1 MPDLPEPSPT
11 SPQVTHMAVI
21 SFVKGFNQGSTMKV
35 DGERIVVG
43 RNADCAVVLNEPA
56 VSREHAVIRKIQGK
70 FYIEDLKSRNGTFVN
85 GKEVKARTLLKDK
98 DKLKICDNILAFFEV
113 EISDDDDDQG
123 DQDADAADSSTIEAT
138 LAAPQKQVL
147 STHPSEKLTM
157 LIELGQE
164 LSQTFNV
171 DHLLPKIAESL
182 FNVFKQADRC
192 FVIMSD
198 EGKLIPKV
206 IKTRRAT
213 EDSKETRFSKKIVNM
228 CLETGQAILW
238 EDAASGKMVELTAS
252 IADVKIR
259 SVMCVPL
266 VSRDA
271 NQTKAL
277 GVIQLD
283 TLDRFKKFSQDDL
296 KLLLSVAGQSAV
308 ALDNARMHES
318 LLLRIGLE
326 RDLQTA
332 RQVQHSFLPK
342 SMPKLDGYLF
352 AAHYESA
359 QEIGG
364 DYYDFI
370 PLTANRRIGVMI
382 GDVAGKGVPAALL
395 MAKVSAEVK
404 YVTLTEATLAKAI
417 TRLNELLQ
425 EAGLIDR
432 FVTLGACLVDPAT
445 HEVTFVNA
453 GHVPPLVYRKATDTF
468 ESPVTTEMTG
478 FPLAVVDG
486 YPYEMT
492 TFSLAPGDSVLLI
505 TDGVTESKN
514 QEAIEFQ
521 MSGVQKA
528 LRAGPMEPDK
538 MLERVMIAVKK
549 HATGRKPHD
558 DITIVC
564 FGRTA

>member
-1 MPDLPEPSPT
+1 
-11 SPQVTHMAVI
+11 MAVI
-21 SFVKGFNQGSTMKV
+21 SFVKGFNQGSKMKV

-43 RNADCAVVLNEPA
+43 RNADCGVVLNEPE

-70 FYIEDLKSRNGTFVN
+70 FYIEDLKSRNGTYVN
-85 GKEVKARTLLKDK
+85 SKEVKARTLLKDK
-98 DKLKICDNILAFFEV
+98 DKIKICDNLLAFYEQEV
-113 EISDDDDDQG
+113 TEDEDEQAE
-123 DQDADAADSSTIEAT
+123 ADPDVGDSSTIEAT
-138 LAAPQKQVL
+138 LSTPQKQVL

-171 DHLLPKIAESL
+171 DQLLPKIADSL
-182 FNVFKQADRC
+182 FSVFKQADRV
-192 FVIMSD
+192 FIIFAD

-206 IKTRRAT
+206 IKTRRNT
-213 EDSKETRFSKKIVNM
+213 EDSRETRFSRKIVNM

-271 NQTKAL
+271 NQKAL

-283 TLDRFKKFSQDDL
+283 TLDRFKKFAQDDL

-308 ALDNARMHES
+308 AIDNARMHET
-318 LLLRIGLE
+318 LVTRVGLE

-342 SMPKLDGYLF
+342 SMPKVDGYLF

-370 PLTANRRIGVMI
+370 PLLGNRRIGVMI

-395 MAKVSAEVK
+395 MAKVSAEVR
-404 YVTLTEATLAKAI
+404 YVTLTEETLAKAI

-432 FVTLGACLVDPAT
+432 FVTLGACLIDPTT
-445 HEVTFVNA
+445 HDVTFVNA
-453 GHVPPLVYRKATDTF
+453 GHVPPLVYRKATDKF
-468 ESPVTTEMTG
+468 EEPVTTEMTG

-486 YPYEMT
+486 YSYEMM
-492 TFSLAPGDSVLLI
+492 TFRLDPGDSVLLI
-505 TDGVTESKN
+505 TDGVTESTSVDGV
-514 QEAIEFQ
+514 EFQ
-521 MSGVQKA
+521 MDGIQKA
-528 LRAGPMEPDK
+528 LRAGPMTPDK
-538 MLERVMIAVKK
+538 MLERVMGAVKK
-549 HATGRKPHD
+549 HASGRKPHD

>member
-1 MPDLPEPSPT
+1 MGVPDLPDPSPLP
-11 SPQVTHMAVI
+11 PQVSPMAVI
-21 SFVKGFNQGSTMKV
+21 SFVKGFNQGSKMKV

-43 RNADCAVVLNEPA
+43 RNADCGVVLNEPA

-98 DKLKICDNILAFFEV
+98 DKVKICDNLLAFYEHEV
-113 EISDDDDDQG
+113 TEDDDDDQG
-123 DQDADAADSSTIEAT
+123 DQEPDTGDSSTIEAT

-171 DHLLPKIAESL
+171 EQLLPKIAESL
-182 FNVFKQADRC
+182 FNVFKQADRV
-192 FVIMSD
+192 FIIFAD

-206 IKTRRAT
+206 IKTRRNT
-213 EDSKETRFSKKIVNM
+213 EDSRETRFSRKIVNM

-266 VSRDA
+266 ASRDA
-271 NQTKAL
+271 NQKAL
-277 GVIQLD
+277 GVIQ
-283 TLDRFKKFSQDDL
+283 LDRFKKFSQDDL

-370 PLTANRRIGVMI
+370 PLLGNRRIGVMI

-395 MAKVSAEVK
+395 MAKVSAEVR
-404 YVTLTEATLAKAI
+404 YVTLTEETLAKAI

-432 FVTLGACLVDPAT
+432 FVTLGACLIDPAT
-445 HEVTFVNA
+445 HEVSFVNA

-468 ESPVTTEMTG
+468 EAPVTTEMTG
-478 FPLAVVDG
+478 YPLAVVDG

-492 TFSLAPGDSVLLI
+492 TFRLDPGDSVLLI

-514 QEAIEFQ
+514 QEEIEFQ
-521 MSGVQKA
+521 MTGVEKA

-538 MLERVMIAVKK
+538 MLERVVGAVRK

-564 FGRTA
+564 FGRIA